1 MVAERGDG
9 EKASFASYFR
19 CSGNATVKL
28 AGCSGY
34 SGIPILNY
42 AIFLLGVFLRSK
54 RLMVSAK
61 TNRAYPPISPAH
73 TQTYAI
79 LSAFAQEQNLSPMTL
94 TELQQK
100 LKLGIRTAARD
111 IFGVEIQQLN
121 VETPPRAEL
130 GDLAFP
136 VSFELA
142 KLIKQATGEKQPPRV
157 IAEKLKPELEGIEE
171 IARVEIAGAGYI
183 NVFFDRAKLLSLFAR
198 TAPITT
204 GRIEKLDQPKK
215 MVEHT
220 SINPNKAAHI
230 GHVRNAVLGD
240 TFVRILKAAGDRV
253 EVQNYIDNT
262 GVQVADVVVG
272 FLHIEKMNLDQIK
285 TLDASLGKDYSF
297 DYYCWDLYTKV
308 GLFYRDGNLSGE
320 LNPEKTGLRMEVLH
334 ALEEGN
340 NPIADLADYV
350 ATRNVECIVDTM
362 ERLGIRYDLLARESD
377 ILHLHFWER
386 AFELMKG
393 TGVIRYEREGRHAG
407 CWVMPFESH
416 TGTDEHESDKI
427 IVRSNGTV
435 TYTGKDIAYQLWKL
449 GKLGLDFH
457 YQVFRQYQERYLLWV
472 TTTDADAEANARVE
486 RPQFGGGITVYNVID
501 SRQSYP
507 QEIVARGVAAVVP
520 ELGEDASVH
529 FSYEMV
535 ALSPAACGELGIE
548 LSAEDRTR
556 PYIEMSGRKG
566 LGVKADD
573 LINQLEA
580 GALTEVEKRNPN
592 LSVDEKKATAHEVA
606 VAALRYFLLKFTRNT
621 VIAFDFKEA
630 LSFEGETGP
639 YCQYAAVRTN
649 SIFRKLGDEAVVE
662 ADALLDGL
670 ARDDELQTKVAEVLS
685 GEGGTEIWSLVMLTQ
700 QLDDVIEQCRNSA
713 EPANLAKYTF
723 SVAKA
728 FSRFYH
734 DHRILTEKDL
744 VRRAVLIAVTKV
756 VRAQLIA
763 ALAILGINVPEQM

>member
-1 MVAERGDG
+1 
-9 EKASFASYFR
+9 
-19 CSGNATVKL
+19 
-28 AGCSGY
+28 
-34 SGIPILNY
+34 
-42 AIFLLGVFLRSK
+42 
-54 RLMVSAK
+54 
-61 TNRAYPPISPAH
+61 
-73 TQTYAI
+73 
-79 LSAFAQEQNLSPMTL
+79 MTL
-94 TELQQK
+94 SELQQK
-100 LKLGIRTAARD
+100 LKDRIRSAAHEV
-111 IFGVEIQQLN
+111 FGVELQQLA
-121 VETPPRAEL
+121 VEVPPRPEL

-142 KLIKQATGEKQPPRV
+142 KLVKQATGEKQNPRAL
-157 IAEKLKPELEGIEE
+157 AEKIKTQLEDIDEVS
-171 IARVEIAGAGYI
+171 RVEIAGPGYI
-183 NVFFDRAKLLSLFAR
+183 NVFFDRAKLLSLFAGPTR
-198 TAPITT
+198 STQSDH
-204 GRIEKLDQPKK
+204 LDRPKK

-230 GHVRNAVLGD
+230 GHIRNSVLGD
-240 TFVRILKAAGDRV
+240 TFVRILQAAGDRV

-272 FLHIEKMNLDQIK
+272 FLHLEQMNLDQIK
-285 TLDASLGKDYSF
+285 ARDASLTKDYPF

-308 GLFYRDGNLSGE
+308 GLFYRDGNISGE
-320 LNPEKTGLRMEVLH
+320 MNPEKTKLRNEVLH
-334 ALEEGN
+334 ALEEGG
-340 NPIADLADYV
+340 NPIAELADYV
-350 ATRNVECIVDTM
+350 ATRNVECIIDTM
-362 ERLGIRYDLLARESD
+362 ERLDIRYDLLARESD

-386 AFELMKG
+386 AFELMKKA
-393 TGVIRYEREGRHAG
+393 GVIRKEEAGRHAG

-457 YQVFRQYQERYLLWV
+457 YRVFRNYADGDVLW
-472 TTTDADAEANARVE
+472 TTQTEPETTGIN
-486 RPQFGGGITVYNVID
+486 PPPFGGGIRVYNVID

-520 ELGEDASVH
+520 EIGADASVH

-535 ALSPAACGELGIE
+535 ALSPAACEELGIE

-580 GALTEVEKRNPN
+580 GALAEVEKRNPD
-592 LSVDEKKATAHEVA
+592 LSEAEKKNTAHEVA

-649 SIFRKLGDEAVVE
+649 SIFRKLGNETVASAHTLMEEIVG
-662 ADALLDGL
+662 DA
-670 ARDDELQTKVAEVLS
+670 ALQGRVSEVLS
-685 GEGGTEIWSLVMLTQ
+685 GEGGTEIWSLLMLTQ
-700 QLDDVIEQCRNSA
+700 QLDDVIAQCRNSA

-723 SVAKA
+723 SLART

-734 DHRILTEKDL
+734 DHRILTEPDE
-744 VRRAVLIAVTKV
+744 VRRGVLIAVTEI
-756 VRAQLIA
+756 VRSQLTS
-763 ALAILGINVPEQM
+763 ALSILGINVPDQM